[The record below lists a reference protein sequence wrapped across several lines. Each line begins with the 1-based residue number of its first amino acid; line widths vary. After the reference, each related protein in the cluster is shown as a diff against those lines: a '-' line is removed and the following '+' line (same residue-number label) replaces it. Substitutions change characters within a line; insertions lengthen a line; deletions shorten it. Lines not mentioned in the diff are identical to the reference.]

1 MAPLPRRQPLA
12 VAPRVGSMCVGLIAL
27 ISSARAEPFIGQF
40 ELKTL
45 DAGAGEYEFQSQNAW
60 AWDQPPRRIA
70 VDEDGEAIGD
80 ENTVFKQRHALELE
94 FGLSDR
100 YKMRVG
106 VEGERERL
114 NDELGERYSS
124 LKVEEFGIELIA
136 ILIPR
141 TTADGLALGAVV
153 ELEGP
158 LDQEES
164 NSVSVGPILEYR
176 FGEWFA
182 AAVPMLV
189 YSFGGEREPGEPR
202 DTKWD
207 FAYAAQL
214 VREVSSR
221 WSLSLEAYGTIERLG
236 NSGHPSEAARLHG
249 DFNQHRAGL
258 VAYYSHPLGARDSDD
273 ANDGSEITIGVGLLR
288 GLNGNTAD
296 HTLKFSLE
304 IDF

>member
-1 MAPLPRRQPLA
+1 MAALPRRHPRPLA
-12 VAPRVGSMCVGLIAL
+12 TCIGLISIA
-27 ISSARAEPFIGQF
+27 SAAAHAEPFIGQF

-60 AWDQPPRRIA
+60 AWSQPSRRIA
-70 VDEDGEAIGD
+70 LDEDGEAIGD

-106 VEGERERL
+106 FEGERERL
-114 NDELGERYSS
+114 NEDLDNRYSS

-136 ILIPR
+136 VLIPR

-164 NSVSVGPILEYR
+164 NSLSVGPILEYR

-214 VREVSSR
+214 AREVSSR
-221 WSLSLEAYGTIERLG
+221 WTVSFEAYGTIERLG
-236 NSGHPSEAARLHG
+236 NSGHPSDAARLHG
-249 DFNQHRAGL
+249 DFDQHRAG
-258 VAYYSHPLGARDSDD
+258 VIAYYSHPLGGRNSGGDED
-273 ANDGSEITIGVGLLR
+273 NGSEITIGIGLLE